1 MFFVVQKLFFNPF
14 FDSLKQSKR
23 ADLRNTLAMGIHLS
37 IVIWILMLKSTK
49 GQVIYDDLN
58 ERQQNS
64 LNSAMYYIKN
74 ELQQMTKSVENML
87 LQKLEEME
95 NNLHTKVKKENEN
108 VTKFLVE
115 NFTETLENKLT
126 CFSHSTLISGKHCT
140 YIKN

>member
-1 MFFVVQKLFFNPF
+1 
-14 FDSLKQSKR
+14 
-23 ADLRNTLAMGIHLS
+23 MGIHLN

-87 LQKLEEME
+87 LQKSEEME

-108 VTKFLVE
+108 VTRFLVE

-126 CFSHSTLISGKHCT
+126 CFSHSSLISGKHCT

>member
-1 MFFVVQKLFFNPF
+1 
-14 FDSLKQSKR
+14 
-23 ADLRNTLAMGIHLS
+23 MGIHLS
-37 IVIWILMLKSTK
+37 IVIWILMLKSTN